1 MLWVGVHLAFQTP
14 MARECQVH
22 VAQPVHKH
30 RTPSRRTSLLQT
42 SPHRTITARILLLS
56 RVPDNVPLAIH
67 RYQTNSTYPTVSPTT
82 PLIHCN
88 NYLQSDTVINTL
100 KAACIAQPSPA
111 TPFPIDP
118 SQIFTLQPPSV
129 YPNSTATSTPAPSSG
144 LSYNAKLAIGI
155 TIPFVLLALL
165 SILFLYWYV
174 RIRPRSLKSKSNQ
187 HRCQHRGHPSIPS
200 HPNQM
205 SSYSA
210 SIYSQQTPYPE
221 PLRICYSQ
229 PLTQSSGKRLSTIA
243 STSPPTSPRA
253 PTPSG
258 LTSWERAGIRN
269 SMQTRESRDLRRTS
283 SERTNPMR
291 SNSQRSN
298 LKRTRSQHIFD
309 GTNLPPSV
317 KRGGTW
323 KMKSQ
328 DDLFG

>member
-67 RYQTNSTYPTVSPTT
+67 RYQINSTYPTVSPTT

-155 TIPFVLLALL
+155 TIPLLLLALL

-174 RIRPRSLKSKSNQ
+174 RIRPRSLKSKSKP

-210 SIYSQQTPYPE
+210 SVYSQQTPNPI
-221 PLRICYSQ
+221 PR
-229 PLTQSSGKRLSTIA
+229 
-243 STSPPTSPRA
+243 TSPHLLFSASNAKLRQASLNHRKYKPAYLASSPYALGPHILGARWHPEFDA
-253 PTPSG
+253 DPRIQGPA
-258 LTSWERAGIRN
+258 EN
-269 SMQTRESRDLRRTS
+269 ELRKNKPNEIELATI
-283 SERTNPMR
+283 EPE
-291 SNSQRSN
+291 
-298 LKRTRSQHIFD
+298 KDKVAAYF
-309 GTNLPPSV
+309 
-317 KRGGTW
+317 
-323 KMKSQ
+323 
-328 DDLFG
+328 